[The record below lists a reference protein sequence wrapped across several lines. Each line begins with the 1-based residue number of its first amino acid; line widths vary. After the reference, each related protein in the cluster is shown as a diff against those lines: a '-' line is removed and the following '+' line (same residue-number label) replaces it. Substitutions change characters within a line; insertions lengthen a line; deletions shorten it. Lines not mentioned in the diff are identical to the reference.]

1 MKIFVGGLLEKQ
13 GCWPDPRPL
22 RGDRDGWDS
31 PGLHPGILPR
41 LLRGPRWEAEKAQR
55 VVLLH
60 VLSKLVCQEP
70 GCAEMGCSN

>member
-41 LLRGPRWEAEKAQR
+41 LLRGPRWEAEKAQTEGR
-55 VVLLH
+55 PPARFVQACV
-60 VLSKLVCQEP
+60 P
-70 GCAEMGCSN
+70 GARLC